1 MKCSMCLAL
10 LAGLTLAGCGSENR
24 PVFDG
29 ATFRAK
35 LGDDKADARS
45 FAVEVRDAGK
55 TLEGAR
61 EAGRFEA
68 VRHCIETFG
77 NSRIDWVEGPDAE
90 DGALRL
96 VDGNL
101 ILTGRCAGW

>member
-1 MKCSMCLAL
+1 MMRSMSFAL
-10 LAGLTLAGCGSENR
+10 FAMLTLAGCGENR
-24 PVFDG
+24 PLFDG

-35 LGDDKADARS
+35 LDADRADARS
-45 FAVEVRDAGK
+45 FSVEVRDAGK
-55 TLEGAR
+55 TLAGAR

-77 NSRIDWVEGPDAE
+77 NSRIDWVQGPDAE
-90 DGALRL
+90 DSALRIE
-96 VDGNL
+96 DGDL